1 MTTSITAA
9 IQAAATWSFGVLGKG
24 LVGKAFVPAF
34 GFLAKRRSSNFPQV
48 SGQPPFLSSLGKA
61 SALDIRFSRRLKP
74 QCNENKILVTLR
86 ITV

>member
-1 MTTSITAA
+1 MNRIFSIH
-9 IQAAATWSFGVLGKG
+9 FGRPGGLLLSSLVPKVSRHLNQLGKG
-24 LVGKAFVPAF
+24 
-34 GFLAKRRSSNFPQV
+34 
-48 SGQPPFLSSLGKA
+48 